1 MIFKKKKQEPSDK
14 DFKFLPA
21 NYVDYPAKIVLAW
34 AKAIEG
40 EEKFIAW
47 LSENGYPELVMSTYA
62 IYLKNEARDWLMQ
75 NGYPHLMA
83 LINAAEG
90 NKKAQSWLLV
100 NNLELFFHVAMA
112 VEDEPH
118 SWKWI
123 QQNVGIEI
131 FILAKSIKK
140 IKDKIE
146 ENHNDIHVYGKDL

>member
-14 DFKFLPA
+14 DFTFLST
-21 NYVDYPAKIVLAW
+21 NLIDYHAKIVLAW
-34 AKAIEG
+34 AKAIDG
-40 EEKFIAW
+40 EEKFIIW

-100 NNLELFFHVAMA
+100 NNLELLFHIAMA
-112 VEDEPH
+112 VEDEPR

-123 QQNVGIEI
+123 QQNAGIEI
-131 FILAKSIKK
+131 FILSKSIKK